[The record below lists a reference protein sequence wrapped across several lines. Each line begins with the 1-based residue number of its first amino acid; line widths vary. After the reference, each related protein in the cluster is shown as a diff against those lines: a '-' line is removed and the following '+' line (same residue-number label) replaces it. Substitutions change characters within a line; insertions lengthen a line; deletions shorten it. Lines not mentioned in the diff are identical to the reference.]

1 MPTRYVMLTLSIH
14 DEDSDVAVGV
24 LSGYPIVGIEQGM
37 DTMTVCFDQ
46 NDWQAD
52 YLSAIAEELAGVNV
66 RLHGAH
72 VQVLDDRNWNA
83 EWESSIEPV
92 VVNERIVI
100 VPEWHVEPMSQ
111 SMRLVITPKMSFGT
125 GHHSTTRMMCR
136 LVEKHVTPGS
146 SWIDV
151 GTGTGVLAILAA
163 RMGASSVYAF
173 DNDEWSFSNALENI
187 VRNGVQETVRL
198 EHAELQK
205 VSLPKSTGLAA
216 NLYRHLV
223 IPYAD
228 SFVEAVE
235 PGGMILLSGIL
246 RYDADDV
253 CAPFMASG
261 CVIDEIMSE
270 TEWCAIALRTPE
282 RRA

>member
-14 DEDSDVAVGV
+14 EEDSDVAVGI
-24 LSGYPIVGIEQGM
+24 LSGYPLVGIEQGL
-37 DTMTVCFDQ
+37 DSMTACFDQ
-46 NDWQAD
+46 NDWQPD
-52 YLSAIAEELAGVNV
+52 YETSIAEELSVVGVKV
-66 RLHGAH
+66 HGSH
-72 VQVLDDRNWNA
+72 VQILDDRNWNA

-100 VPEWHVEPMSQ
+100 VPEWHTQELPQ
-111 SMRLVITPKMSFGT
+111 SLRLTITPKMSFGT

-136 LVEKHVTPGS
+136 LLEKHVTPDS

-163 RMGASSVYAF
+163 RLGAASVFAF

-187 VRNGVQETVRL
+187 DRNAVSGVVHL
-198 EHAELQK
+198 EHTDLQS
-205 VSLPKSTGLAA
+205 VSMPRSTGLAA

-223 IPYAD
+223 IPYAGA
-228 SFVEAVE
+228 FVAAVE
-235 PGGMILLSGIL
+235 PGGMIILSGIL

-253 CAPFMASG
+253 CAPFLALG
-261 CVIDEIMSE
+261 CRIDEILSE
-270 TEWCAIALRTPE
+270 TEWCAIALQTPKE
-282 RRA
+282 AA

>member
-14 DEDSDVAVGV
+14 DEDSEIAVGV

-37 DTMTVCFDQ
+37 DSMTVCFEQ

-52 YLSAIAEELAGVNV
+52 YQGAISQELATMNV
-66 RLHGAH
+66 TVHGSHAE
-72 VQVLDDRNWNA
+72 VLDDRNWNA

-100 VPEWHVEPMSQ
+100 VPEWYSESVPQ
-111 SMRLVITPKMSFGT
+111 PIRLVITPKMSFGT

-136 LVEKHVTPGS
+136 LVEKHVEPGS

-163 RMGASSVYAF
+163 LLGAQSVFAF
-173 DNDEWSFSNALENI
+173 DNDEWSYSNALENI
-187 VRNGVQETVRL
+187 DRNDVAAVVHL
-198 EHAELQK
+198 EHAELQA
-205 VSLPKSTGLAA
+205 VGLPLSSGLAA

-223 IPYAD
+223 IPHAE
-228 SFVEAVE
+228 SFVRSVQ

-253 CAPFMASG
+253 CAPFLAMG
-261 CVIDEIMSE
+261 CEIDEIMSE
-270 TEWCAIALRTPE
+270 TEWCAIALRTPK
-282 RRA
+282 AS

>member
-14 DEDSDVAVGV
+14 DEDSEIAVGV

-37 DTMTVCFDQ
+37 DSMTVCFEQ

-52 YLSAIAEELAGVNV
+52 YQGAISQELATMNV
-66 RLHGAH
+66 TVHGSH
-72 VQVLDDRNWNA
+72 VEVLDDRNWNA

-100 VPEWHVEPMSQ
+100 VPEWYSESVPQ
-111 SMRLVITPKMSFGT
+111 PIRLVITPKMSFGT

-136 LVEKHVTPGS
+136 LVEKHVEPGS

-163 RMGASSVYAF
+163 LLGAQSVFAF
-173 DNDEWSFSNALENI
+173 DNDEWSYSNALENI
-187 VRNGVQETVRL
+187 DRNDVAAVVHL
-198 EHAELQK
+198 EHAELQA
-205 VSLPKSTGLAA
+205 VGLPLSSGLAA

-223 IPYAD
+223 IPHAE
-228 SFVEAVE
+228 SFVRSVQ

-253 CAPFMASG
+253 CAPFLAMG
-261 CVIDEIMSE
+261 CEIDEIMSE
-270 TEWCAIALRTPE
+270 TEWCAIALRTPK
-282 RRA
+282 AS